1 MFSFWFNTI
10 GQATL
15 LFDSESTKTKVTKK
29 TELYSMKLTLAH
41 KLFQD
46 SQPLD

>member
-1 MFSFWFNTI
+1 MFSFWFNTT

-15 LFDSESTKTKVTKK
+15 LFDSQSTKIKVAKK

-41 KLFQD
+41 
-46 SQPLD
+46 

>member
-10 GQATL
+10 GQATF